1 MKRIVTVAV
10 SLALVTTQFVVSGC
24 GTCET
29 DVREIVR
36 EEIKKDREN
45 YAKSFALQ
53 KFGFGGALEKEWSH
67 AQGVKAGNL
76 IFVSG
81 QQPYDTNL
89 DENGMPLTDKETGKG
104 FAEQLRT
111 VLENIEK
118 VLANYDA
125 TMDDVV
131 FLQGFVDEKAGKNTA
146 DFGNA
151 AKVIQEFFPKGQQSM
166 TFISVDNLFGPEQ
179 LIEANAIAVLSKKE

>member
-1 MKRIVTVAV
+1 MKRIITAVV
-10 SLALVTTQFVVSGC
+10 SLVLVTTLFAVSGC
-24 GTCET
+24 GTSET
-29 DVREIVR
+29 AVREIVR
-36 EEIKKDREN
+36 EEINKDREN
-45 YAKSFALQ
+45 CAKSFDFQ

-81 QQPYDTNL
+81 QQPYDTDL
-89 DENGMPLTDKETGKG
+89 DENGMPLTDKETGQS

-118 VLANYDA
+118 VLANYEA

-131 FLQGFVDEKAGKNTA
+131 FLQGFVDEKAGKNSA

-151 AKVIQEFFPKGQQSM
+151 AQVIQEFFPQGQQAM
-166 TFISVDNLFGPEQ
+166 TFISVDNLYGPEQ
-179 LIEANAIAVLSKKE
+179 LIEANAIAVLSKQE

>member
-1 MKRIVTVAV
+1 MKRIITAVV
-10 SLALVTTQFVVSGC
+10 SLVLVTTLFAVSGC
-24 GTCET
+24 GTNET
-29 DVREIVR
+29 AVREIVR

-45 YAKSFALQ
+45 YAKSFTFH

-89 DENGMPLTDKETGKG
+89 DENSMPLTDKETGKS

-118 VLANYDA
+118 VLTNYDA

-146 DFGNA
+146 EFGNA
-151 AKVIQEFFPKGQQSM
+151 AKVIQEFFPKGQQAM
-166 TFISVDNLFGPEQ
+166 TFISVDNLYGPEQ